1 MRKSICINAENAEN
15 AMKINAQTDLQFGK
29 LLWSIRHH
37 VNVDI
42 FSIVNL
48 ISIVVAC
55 LNKFQHWM
63 VWYIYVTNGQENVN
77 VESSMLFLSYLYYDH
92 LLKPSPVLP
101 WFLMLLQSLSLLN
114 HWCHCTMEIT
124 LFIDSS
130 FFFNVIYFICNFSN
144 MFWPLVALNIIYII
158 PGANQIA
165 AKEIF
170 FWCLNQ
176 RNITT
181 WIYFMLY
188 ICNL

>member
-29 LLWSIRHH
+29 LLWSIRHN
-37 VNVDI
+37 VNLDI

-48 ISIVVAC
+48 ISVVVAC

-101 WFLMLLQSLSLLN
+101 WFLTSLQSLSPLN
-114 HWCHCTMEIT
+114 HWCPVLWKS
-124 LFIDSS
+124 LFSLTAVFSLMSS
-130 FFFNVIYFICNFSN
+130 ILFVTFLTCFD
-144 MFWPLVALNIIYII
+144 LQLH
-158 PGANQIA
+158 
-165 AKEIF
+165 
-170 FWCLNQ
+170 
-176 RNITT
+176 
-181 WIYFMLY
+181 
-188 ICNL
+188 